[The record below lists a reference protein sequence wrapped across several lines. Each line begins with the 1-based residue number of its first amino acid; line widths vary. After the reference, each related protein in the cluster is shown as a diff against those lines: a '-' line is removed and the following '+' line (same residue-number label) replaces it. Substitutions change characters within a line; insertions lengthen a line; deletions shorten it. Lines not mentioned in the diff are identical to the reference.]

1 MCIDRLSVCLLLL
14 SLSLSLGCVT
24 RQAEWSMALKNV
36 GKDEIEDST
45 LKCGRFYY
53 RPGILSSRTDAEFYC
68 GHESIPENAT
78 IRWYRK
84 GGEWR
89 ERQVNVK
96 GAIPVGFKGCIYVQI
111 DDSDQVVV
119 SPKVRP

>member
-14 SLSLSLGCVT
+14 SLSLFMGCIT

-45 LKCGRFYY
+45 LKSGRFYY
-53 RPGILSSRTDAEFYC
+53 RPGVLVAGTSKEFYC
-68 GHESIPENAT
+68 DHESIPENAT
-78 IRWYRK
+78 IRWSRK

-96 GAIPVGFKGCIYVQI
+96 GATPAGFKGCVYIQI
-111 DDSDQVVV
+111 GDDDQVIV